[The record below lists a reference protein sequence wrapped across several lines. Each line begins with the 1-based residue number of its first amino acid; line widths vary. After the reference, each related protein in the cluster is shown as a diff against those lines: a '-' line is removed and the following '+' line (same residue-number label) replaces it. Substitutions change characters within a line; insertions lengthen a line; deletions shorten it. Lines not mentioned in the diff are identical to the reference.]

1 MHATSVTY
9 SMSVRNY
16 CLMPNE
22 HKFQWDDHDV
32 CFVLDQQGLISVVET
47 WFLLRTRCSRC
58 IWDVELYA
66 RICRKWRILHHLPRE
81 LLGVFSG
88 MSALYSTSTLYSI
101 CIVLAHWNNSTQVDI
116 SLHSETISGLKW
128 RILHHLP
135 RELLGVFSGPPN
147 LDYKKQLAIQCAHL
161 ASWAGYSLFLLSWG
175 WHLCIKE

>member
-1 MHATSVTY
+1 MIEMIKDNPFHELSTMIPLWMKNISWPVWLISVVFSET
-9 SMSVRNY
+9 
-16 CLMPNE
+16 E
-22 HKFQWDDHDV
+22 QTWK
-32 CFVLDQQGLISVVET
+32 GLISVAET
-47 WFLLRTRCSRC
+47 WFLLKTRCSRC

-66 RICRKWRILHHLPRE
+66 RICR
-81 LLGVFSG
+81 
-88 MSALYSTSTLYSI
+88 
-101 CIVLAHWNNSTQVDI
+101 
-116 SLHSETISGLKW
+116 KW